1 MISAVIDRFEE
12 DKVVLLVGEDE
23 QKVVFPKNLLDENLK
38 EGDYLSIDIK
48 YDEVATKKA
57 ILNSSFEKILLL
69 HSDKF
74 GKVNSSYFADLNEF
88 DTIITDANLSDEWK
102 NRIDSLK
109 IKLILV

>member
-1 MISAVIDRFEE
+1 MISAVIDRFVE

-57 ILNSSFEKILLL
+57 VAEIEDLL
-69 HSDKF
+69 K
-74 GKVNSSYFADLNEF
+74 
-88 DTIITDANLSDEWK
+88 
-102 NRIDSLK
+102 SLK
-109 IKLILV
+109 NDNK

>member
-23 QKVVFPKNLLDENLK
+23 QKVVFPKNLLDENLN

-57 ILNSSFEKILLL
+57 VAEIEDLL
-69 HSDKF
+69 K
-74 GKVNSSYFADLNEF
+74 
-88 DTIITDANLSDEWK
+88 
-102 NRIDSLK
+102 SLK
-109 IKLILV
+109 NDNK

>member
-12 DKVVLLVGEDE
+12 VKVVLLVGEDE

-57 ILNSSFEKILLL
+57 VAEIEDLL
-69 HSDKF
+69 K
-74 GKVNSSYFADLNEF
+74 
-88 DTIITDANLSDEWK
+88 
-102 NRIDSLK
+102 SLK
-109 IKLILV
+109 NDNK

>member
-12 DKVVLLVGEDE
+12 DKVVLLVGENE

-57 ILNSSFEKILLL
+57 VVEIDDLL
-69 HSDKF
+69 K
-74 GKVNSSYFADLNEF
+74 
-88 DTIITDANLSDEWK
+88 
-102 NRIDSLK
+102 SLK
-109 IKLILV
+109 NDNK

>member
-12 DKVVLLVGEDE
+12 DKVVLLVGAFRRDAEDEQQQRDE

-57 ILNSSFEKILLL
+57 VAEIEDLL
-69 HSDKF
+69 K
-74 GKVNSSYFADLNEF
+74 
-88 DTIITDANLSDEWK
+88 
-102 NRIDSLK
+102 SLK
-109 IKLILV
+109 NDNK

>member
-12 DKVVLLVGEDE
+12 DKVVLLVGENE

-57 ILNSSFEKILLL
+57 VAEIEDLL
-69 HSDKF
+69 K
-74 GKVNSSYFADLNEF
+74 
-88 DTIITDANLSDEWK
+88 
-102 NRIDSLK
+102 SLK
-109 IKLILV
+109 NDNK

>member
-57 ILNSSFEKILLL
+57 VAEIEDLLNSL
-69 HSDKF
+69 
-74 GKVNSSYFADLNEF
+74 
-88 DTIITDANLSDEWK
+88 K
-102 NRIDSLK
+102 NDNK
-109 IKLILV
+109 

>member
-12 DKVVLLVGEDE
+12 DKVVLLVEDE

-57 ILNSSFEKILLL
+57 VAEIEDLL
-69 HSDKF
+69 K
-74 GKVNSSYFADLNEF
+74 
-88 DTIITDANLSDEWK
+88 
-102 NRIDSLK
+102 SLK
-109 IKLILV
+109 NDNK

>member
-1 MISAVIDRFEE
+1 MRSAVIDRFEE

-57 ILNSSFEKILLL
+57 VAEIEDLL
-69 HSDKF
+69 K
-74 GKVNSSYFADLNEF
+74 
-88 DTIITDANLSDEWK
+88 
-102 NRIDSLK
+102 SLK
-109 IKLILV
+109 NDNK

>member
-57 ILNSSFEKILLL
+57 VTEIKDLL
-69 HSDKF
+69 K
-74 GKVNSSYFADLNEF
+74 
-88 DTIITDANLSDEWK
+88 
-102 NRIDSLK
+102 SLK
-109 IKLILV
+109 NDNK

>member
-1 MISAVIDRFEE
+1 MISAVIDRFEV

-57 ILNSSFEKILLL
+57 VVEIDDLL
-69 HSDKF
+69 K
-74 GKVNSSYFADLNEF
+74 
-88 DTIITDANLSDEWK
+88 
-102 NRIDSLK
+102 SLK
-109 IKLILV
+109 NDNK

>member
-57 ILNSSFEKILLL
+57 VVEIEDLL
-69 HSDKF
+69 K
-74 GKVNSSYFADLNEF
+74 
-88 DTIITDANLSDEWK
+88 
-102 NRIDSLK
+102 SLK
-109 IKLILV
+109 NDNK

>member
-12 DKVVLLVGEDE
+12 NKVVLLVGEDE

-57 ILNSSFEKILLL
+57 VAEIEDLL
-69 HSDKF
+69 K
-74 GKVNSSYFADLNEF
+74 
-88 DTIITDANLSDEWK
+88 
-102 NRIDSLK
+102 SLK
-109 IKLILV
+109 NDNK

>member
-48 YDEVATKKA
+48 YEEVDTKKA
-57 ILNSSFEKILLL
+57 VAEIEDLL
-69 HSDKF
+69 K
-74 GKVNSSYFADLNEF
+74 
-88 DTIITDANLSDEWK
+88 
-102 NRIDSLK
+102 SLK
-109 IKLILV
+109 NDNK

>member
-57 ILNSSFEKILLL
+57 VVEIDDLL
-69 HSDKF
+69 K
-74 GKVNSSYFADLNEF
+74 
-88 DTIITDANLSDEWK
+88 
-102 NRIDSLK
+102 SLK
-109 IKLILV
+109 NDNK

>member
-38 EGDYLSIDIK
+38 EKDYLSIDIK

-57 ILNSSFEKILLL
+57 VAEIEDLL
-69 HSDKF
+69 K
-74 GKVNSSYFADLNEF
+74 
-88 DTIITDANLSDEWK
+88 
-102 NRIDSLK
+102 SLK
-109 IKLILV
+109 NDNK

>member
-57 ILNSSFEKILLL
+57 VAEMEDLL
-69 HSDKF
+69 K
-74 GKVNSSYFADLNEF
+74 
-88 DTIITDANLSDEWK
+88 
-102 NRIDSLK
+102 SLK
-109 IKLILV
+109 NDNK

>member
-12 DKVVLLVGEDE
+12 YKVVLLVGEDE

-57 ILNSSFEKILLL
+57 VAEIEDLL
-69 HSDKF
+69 K
-74 GKVNSSYFADLNEF
+74 
-88 DTIITDANLSDEWK
+88 
-102 NRIDSLK
+102 SLK
-109 IKLILV
+109 NDNK

>member
-23 QKVVFPKNLLDENLK
+23 QKVVFPKNLLDKNLK

-57 ILNSSFEKILLL
+57 VAEIEDLL
-69 HSDKF
+69 KF
-74 GKVNSSYFADLNEF
+74 L
-88 DTIITDANLSDEWK
+88 K
-102 NRIDSLK
+102 NDNK
-109 IKLILV
+109 

>member
-23 QKVVFPKNLLDENLK
+23 QKVVFPKNLLDENFK

-57 ILNSSFEKILLL
+57 VAEIEDLL
-69 HSDKF
+69 K
-74 GKVNSSYFADLNEF
+74 
-88 DTIITDANLSDEWK
+88 
-102 NRIDSLK
+102 SLK
-109 IKLILV
+109 NDNK

>member
-1 MISAVIDRFEE
+1 MISAIIDRFEE

-57 ILNSSFEKILLL
+57 VAEIEDLL
-69 HSDKF
+69 K
-74 GKVNSSYFADLNEF
+74 
-88 DTIITDANLSDEWK
+88 
-102 NRIDSLK
+102 SLK
-109 IKLILV
+109 NDNK

>member
-12 DKVVLLVGEDE
+12 DKVILLVGEDE

-57 ILNSSFEKILLL
+57 VAEIEDLL
-69 HSDKF
+69 K
-74 GKVNSSYFADLNEF
+74 
-88 DTIITDANLSDEWK
+88 
-102 NRIDSLK
+102 SLK
-109 IKLILV
+109 NDNK

>member
-48 YDEVATKKA
+48 YDEVTTKKA
-57 ILNSSFEKILLL
+57 VAEIEDLL
-69 HSDKF
+69 K
-74 GKVNSSYFADLNEF
+74 
-88 DTIITDANLSDEWK
+88 
-102 NRIDSLK
+102 SLK
-109 IKLILV
+109 NDNK

>member
-57 ILNSSFEKILLL
+57 VAEIEDLL
-69 HSDKF
+69 K
-74 GKVNSSYFADLNEF
+74 
-88 DTIITDANLSDEWK
+88 
-102 NRIDSLK
+102 SLK
-109 IKLILV
+109 NDNI

>member
-57 ILNSSFEKILLL
+57 VAEIEDLL
-69 HSDKF
+69 
-74 GKVNSSYFADLNEF
+74 
-88 DTIITDANLSDEWK
+88 
-102 NRIDSLK
+102 RSLK
-109 IKLILV
+109 NDNK

>member
-57 ILNSSFEKILLL
+57 VAEIEDLL
-69 HSDKF
+69 K
-74 GKVNSSYFADLNEF
+74 
-88 DTIITDANLSDEWK
+88 
-102 NRIDSLK
+102 SLK
-109 IKLILV
+109 R

>member
-38 EGDYLSIDIK
+38 EGDDLSIDIK

-57 ILNSSFEKILLL
+57 VAEIEDLL
-69 HSDKF
+69 K
-74 GKVNSSYFADLNEF
+74 
-88 DTIITDANLSDEWK
+88 
-102 NRIDSLK
+102 SLK
-109 IKLILV
+109 NDNK